1 MSRSV
6 GAFRPFAFA
15 FLLIAIEVFVMD
27 RNFGTVM
34 PLVLKHEGGFANH
47 PKDPGG
53 ATMKGVTLATFQKY
67 KPGASVADLKAISD
81 DMLNRIYRDGYWSK
95 VRGDQLPSGL
105 DYAVFDF
112 AVNSGPSRAARYLQG
127 LLGVEQDGIIG
138 PKTLNALAGRDVK
151 DLVNALCDARLAFLK
166 GLKTWGTFGKGWA
179 SRVAGV
185 RKKALAMTGEPAE
198 PSKPV
203 PAPEVPETQKE
214 PPAATEP
221 ALPLD
226 PGTVV
231 VVVPSE
237 PKPPE
242 TKNRFVAWLI
252 DIITAIFWPERK

>member
-1 MSRSV
+1 
-6 GAFRPFAFA
+6 
-15 FLLIAIEVFVMD
+15 MD

-81 DMLNRIYRDGYWSK
+81 DMLHRIYRDGYWNK

-112 AVNSGPSRAARYLQG
+112 AVNSGPSRAAKYLQG
-127 LLGVEQDGIIG
+127 ILGVEQDGVIG
-138 PKTLNALAGRDVK
+138 SKTLNALADRNVK
-151 DLVNALCDARLAFLK
+151 ELVNALCDARLAFLK
-166 GLKTWGTFGKGWA
+166 RLPTWGTFGKGWS

-185 RKKALAMTGEPAE
+185 RKKALAMAGEPAE
-198 PSKPV
+198 SSKPA
-203 PAPEVPETQKE
+203 PAPQVPGTPKE

-221 ALPLD
+221 TLPLD

-231 VVVPSE
+231 VVVEES
-237 PKPPE
+237 PKQPV
-242 TKNRFVAWLI
+242 KNRFVAWLI